1 MHKNCIG
8 FIQLISFSQ
17 NIIAEFLLRSSV
29 LWYCKVNLIQNK
41 TNKKIIIRKQA
52 ASQNRL
58 FPFLYTK
65 IHKKNSFSP
74 YYPLSSQKALI
85 SPILFRKNVQMRKTH
100 VKQGNSCERNAR

>member
-41 TNKKIIIRKQA
+41 TNKNNIEETSVSAGTLVSSII
-52 ASQNRL
+52 
-58 FPFLYTK
+58 Y
-65 IHKKNSFSP
+65 
-74 YYPLSSQKALI
+74 
-85 SPILFRKNVQMRKTH
+85 KTT
-100 VKQGNSCERNAR
+100 RNHIFVDKSA